1 MESEVKTAMA
11 KDLKKFVNLKFLR
24 TVNLGLLRRLFERQ
38 PEERR
43 GLDLALFDQD
53 EVAAREAIQAFF
65 AGPEDRYPAG
75 VVADLHRIA
84 ELGDQNGLRLLQ
96 EQAQR
101 RLIDFVRPPAEGEE
115 APPLDPKHVALLAFL
130 DHEAVFNAAS
140 DLMALEARTSL
151 AEFAGA
157 DEDVEPRL
165 DDASKAAFEAA
176 AGEMFRRDLNGGY
189 CRVGWYE
196 DDDEINVVVTHGAP
210 VTVVPVIDGDREHVI
225 SYRSAEQ
232 AVLAYTPLTGRLK
245 VGGVAKAQQA
255 TLAETF
261 AQTMLN
267 RPGFFAG
274 DGSRNLYTLAPI
286 ERAGLDFTIDHAF
299 DPGIQRVQI
308 VEVQIDR
315 INTDAQT
322 GEVFTL
328 WSLVA
333 RSTRRDQSA
342 LGALQTAARGI
353 VFGPDAYRVGHVV
366 LRIHVAVDRGRPVTV
381 TVKIKPPTSAVFKR
395 QRFEARVMELL
406 RRNGFCH
413 EREPAEA
420 AVAAE

>member
-1 MESEVKTAMA
+1 MA
-11 KDLKKFVNLKFLR
+11 KDLKKFVNAKFLR
-24 TVNLGLLRRLFERQ
+24 SIDLGLLRRLFERQ
-38 PEERR
+38 PEGSR

-53 EVAAREAIQAFF
+53 EPTAREAIQAFF

-96 EQAQR
+96 EQAR
-101 RLIDFVRPPAEGEE
+101 RRSIDFVAPPAEGEE
-115 APPLDPKHVALLAFL
+115 THPLDPKHVALLAFL
-130 DHEAVFNAAS
+130 DYESVFNAAS

-157 DEDVEPRL
+157 DEDVFPQL
-165 DDASKAAFEAA
+165 DDESKAAFEAA
-176 AGEMFRRDLNGGY
+176 AGEMFRRDLHGSY
-189 CRVGWYE
+189 CRVGWYG
-196 DDDEINVVVTHGAP
+196 DGDEINVVVTHGAP
-210 VTVVPVIDGDREHVI
+210 VTVVPVIDGGREHVI
-225 SYRSAEQ
+225 SYRSIEQ
-232 AVLAYTPLTGRLK
+232 AVLAYAPLTGRLK
-245 VGGVAKAQQA
+245 VGGVAKSQRPK
-255 TLAETF
+255 LAEMF
-261 AQTMLN
+261 ATTMLD
-267 RPGFFAG
+267 RPEFFAG
-274 DGSRNLYTLAPI
+274 NGSQDLYTLALI
-286 ERAGLDFTIDHAF
+286 EHVGLGFTIDHAF

-308 VEVQIDR
+308 TEVQIDK
-315 INTDAQT
+315 ITTDHQI
-322 GEVFTL
+322 GDVFTL

-342 LGALQTAARGI
+342 LDALSAVTNG
-353 VFGPDAYRVGHVV
+353 VSFGPDSYRVGHVV
-366 LRIHVAVDRGRPVTV
+366 LRIHFAVERGRPASV

-395 QRFEARVMELL
+395 QRFEGRVMELL